1 MSYKS
6 KSQRKLFA
14 TSLTAAMVA
23 SAVAPVA
30 VSAST
35 DSNFPDLPDGYQ
47 FNEAINALVA
57 KDVIN
62 GYPDGDFHPTAS
74 INRGQ
79 AAVMLTKALKLDT
92 DVAAADFPDVDQ
104 EAWYAEYVNALV
116 ASGDINGY
124 PDGTFGPLDNINRAQ
139 IAVLLVN
146 AYDIP
151 KKSADTTFEDV
162 DGDAWYTEAIETL
175 YAHGLI
181 SGTNEEGT
189 EFSPMEDMRRDH
201 FAWLLYN
208 VEKEFGSLF
217 DEEEPAP
224 EITVESATVVDAD
237 TISVTFS
244 DGETVEYDLDEAL
257 VDGENE
263 VAVEYEGET
272 FTVTVDF
279 DAPDNPGDDGD
290 DPDVE
295 ADTAIQ
301 GFVTPGA
308 TVKVGDEEVV
318 ADSNG
323 YYSIPA
329 NPGLVEIEVSKEGY
343 FTKSEE
349 VNVTRN
355 HKTAENITLELVNL
369 SELAIEGNI
378 VDDKTGESVEGAVV
392 TLQEKNGDEW
402 LTLDFT
408 TTQDDGKYGFYN
420 SGVSADDGRASV
432 EFKNVL
438 NQRVNEISTDS
449 EYRVVVSKDL
459 SSENLDDVYHE
470 TTTEFTSS
478 DDKALTTVGTEFT
491 PVKEIES
498 MKLSGVWNT
507 QNGSVEL
514 LDVDGSSVLASLE
527 DVNLDDDTKNSNDK
541 FEAEFNLVEAFGKEA
556 VTLPSGTYFLR
567 INDENA
573 ATEIVAVEVTE
584 GNNTSSTV
592 SLEAAQEVTATSTFT
607 SFPKDSTGETFA
619 GDLNVYKEV
628 SGVEVLVETLNANDT
643 LKYSIDNDALVASYD
658 FDKAETT
665 DYKFEVSGEYILNP
679 VSETVSIVKDKTT
692 SPSLE
697 VEPAGTASADV
708 ALLDSEGE
716 NELNLPVGTHV
727 PVTAELLDAS
737 GETVKTINYSEL
749 DKYNDGSQDLTI
761 PSDAPFF
768 RSVNPGKYTIK
779 VSAPGFESNT
789 SEEFEVVEFSDQSP
803 ANFGIKADP
812 EVTVEG
818 YVRYDGD
825 LENQD
830 VTGEVFVYD
839 QDGEFV
845 LSDDVKFNNN
855 TNKGTYVIGDDEDL
869 AEGSYT
875 FVVRGPGDFETV
887 TDTITANKGEQT
899 LNFAVE
905 GGSQAI
911 ANLTLV
917 DTLGNK
923 VSGNDVNVTITDK
936 WDDPTTTADNVYSV
950 NSSKAGSFVTPAYL
964 SEGTY
969 TVDVDGDAGVY
980 NDTEF
985 GLSVGKNE
993 TVYERITVQNTEND
1007 LLFNVSG
1014 TVTGLNGSDVVVAAI
1029 DENGNVVA
1037 KDAGVTGSYSLDV
1050 PNGNYEVAVFADGT
1064 YVGDQEVSVEDTDLD
1079 NINFSLTATS
1089 R

>member
-151 KKSADTTFEDV
+151 QKSADTTFEDV

-217 DEEEPAP
+217 DEEAP
-224 EITVESATVVDAD
+224 EVTVSSATVVDED

-244 DGETVEYDLDEAL
+244 DGETMEYDLDEVL

-263 VAVEYEGET
+263 VTVEYKGEMY
-272 FTVTVDF
+272 TVTVDF
-279 DAPDNPGDDGD
+279 DAPDNPGDGGD

-329 NPGLVEIEVSKEGY
+329 TPGLAEIEVSKEGY
-343 FTKSEE
+343 FTKTEE

-355 HKTAENITLELVNL
+355 HKTAENISLELVNV

-378 VDDKTGESVEGAVV
+378 VDDKTGESVEGAMVS
-392 TLQEKNGDEW
+392 LQEKNGDEW
-402 LTLDFT
+402 LTLGFT
-408 TTQDDGKYGFYN
+408 ETEDDGKYGFYN
-420 SGVSADDGRASV
+420 SGVSADDSRASV
-432 EFKNVL
+432 EFENIL
-438 NQRVNEISTDS
+438 GQRVNEISTDS

-459 SSENLDDVYHE
+459 SSSNLDEVYHE

-478 DDKALTTVGTEFT
+478 DDMALTTVGTEFT

-498 MKLSGVWNT
+498 MKLSGAWNT

-514 LDVDGSSVLASLE
+514 LDVDGSSVLASL
-527 DVNLDDDTKNSNDK
+527 DNADLSDDTKNSNDK
-541 FEAEFNLVEAFGKEA
+541 FEAEFNLVEAFGKEV

-567 INDENA
+567 INDANA

-584 GNNTSSTV
+584 GNNTASTV

-607 SFPKDSTGETFA
+607 SFPKDSTGETFM
-619 GDLNVYKEV
+619 GQLNVYKEV
-628 SGVEVLVETLNANDT
+628 SGVEVLVDTLNTNNELT
-643 LKYSIDNDALVASYD
+643 YTIDNDALVASYD
-658 FDKAETT
+658 FDTAETT
-665 DYKFEVSGEYILNP
+665 DYKFEVEGEYILNP

-708 ALLDSEGE
+708 ALLDNDGNTLDLPEG
-716 NELNLPVGTHV
+716 TQV
-727 PVTAELLDAS
+727 PVTAELVNAD
-737 GETVKTINYSEL
+737 GETVKTSPYLEL
-749 DKYNDGSQDLTI
+749 DRYDNDDSDMVI
-761 PSDAPFF
+761 PMDSPFF
-768 RSVNPGKYTIK
+768 NSVEPGKYTIK

-789 SEEFEVVEFSDQSP
+789 SEEFEVVEFTDQSP
-803 ANFGIKADP
+803 ADFGIKADP

-825 LENQD
+825 LENE
-830 VTGEVFVYD
+830 EVFGNVYVYN
-839 QDGEFV
+839 QNGTLVAVDGV
-845 LSDDVKFNNN
+845 KWDDAA
-855 TNKGTYVIGDDEDL
+855 NKGTYMIGDDEDL

-875 FVVRGPGDFETV
+875 FVVRGPGVFETV

-923 VSGNDVNVTITDK
+923 VSGSDVDVTITDK

-950 NSSKAGSFVTPAYL
+950 DSSKAGSFVTPAYL

-969 TVDVDGDAGVY
+969 TVGVDGDAGVY

-1079 NINFSLTATS
+1079 NINFSLTSTS

>member
-57 KDVIN
+57 EGVIN
-62 GYPDGDFHPTAS
+62 GYPDGEFHPTAS

-151 KKSADTTFEDV
+151 QKSADTTFEDV

-217 DEEEPAP
+217 DEEAP
-224 EITVESATVVDAD
+224 EVTVSSATVIDED

-244 DGETVEYDLDEAL
+244 DGETMEYDLDEVL

-263 VAVEYEGET
+263 VTVEYKGEMY
-272 FTVTVDF
+272 TVTVDF

-301 GFVTPGA
+301 GFVNPFA

-318 ADSNG
+318 ADKNG

-329 NPGLVEIEVSKEGY
+329 TPGLVEIEVSKEGY
-343 FTKSEE
+343 FTKTEE

-355 HKTAENITLELVNL
+355 HKTAENISLELVDL
-369 SELAIEGNI
+369 DELAIEGNI
-378 VDDKTGESVEGAVV
+378 VDDKTGESVKGAMV

-402 LTLDFT
+402 LTLDTVT
-408 TTQDDGKYGFYN
+408 TKADGKYGFYN
-420 SGVSADDGRASV
+420 SEASASDERAAL
-432 EFKNVL
+432 EFDNAL
-438 NQRVNEISTDS
+438 NKRMNEISTDS

-459 SSENLDDVYHE
+459 SSSNLDDVYHE

-478 DDKALTTVGTEFT
+478 DDEALTTVGTEFT
-491 PVKEIES
+491 PVEEIES
-498 MKLSGVWNT
+498 MKLAGEWNT

-514 LDVDGSSVLASLE
+514 LDVDGSTILASLDDLNLDSE
-527 DVNLDDDTKNSNDK
+527 EENGKYKADVNLVK
-541 FEAEFNLVEAFGKEA
+541 AFGQDV
-556 VTLPSGTYFLR
+556 VTLPTGTYFLR
-567 INDENA
+567 INDANA

-584 GNNTSSTV
+584 GNNTASSV
-592 SLEAAQEVTATSTFT
+592 SLEEAQEVQATSTFT
-607 SFPKDSTGETFA
+607 SFPSDSMGETFA
-619 GDLNVYKEV
+619 GSLNVYKEV
-628 SGVEVLVETLNANDT
+628 NGVEVLVDTLNDGKLEYKKDSN
-643 LKYSIDNDALVASYD
+643 ALVASYN
-658 FDKAETT
+658 FDTAETT
-665 DYKFEVSGEYILNP
+665 DYKFEVSGDYILEP
-679 VSETVSIVKDKTT
+679 VSETVSVVKGKTT

-697 VEPAGTASADV
+697 VDPAGTASANV
-708 ALLDSEGE
+708 ELLDNDGNALDLSEGTE
-716 NELNLPVGTHV
+716 V
-727 PVTAELLDAS
+727 PVTAELVNAD
-737 GETVKTINYSEL
+737 GETVDSVTYSEL
-749 DKYNDGSQDLTI
+749 DKYDNSNEDTMDPMNS
-761 PSDAPFF
+761 PFF
-768 RSVNPGKYTIK
+768 DSVEPGKYMIK

-789 SEEFEVVEFSDQSP
+789 SEEFEVVEFTGQSP
-803 ANFGIKADP
+803 ADFGIKADP

-825 LENQD
+825 LENEE
-830 VTGEVFVYD
+830 VEGEVFVYQGNNLVTVD
-839 QDGEFV
+839 EVEFNGE
-845 LSDDVKFNNN
+845 
-855 TNKGTYVIGDDEDL
+855 TNKGTYVIGDDENL
-869 AEGSYT
+869 EEGSYT
-875 FVVRGPGDFETV
+875 FVVRGPGFFETV

-923 VSGNDVNVTITDK
+923 VDGEDVTVSVTDK
-936 WDDPTTTADNVYSV
+936 WDDPL
-950 NSSKAGSFVTPAYL
+950 NSSDDYTVENPKDGSFITPAEL
-964 SEGTY
+964 SAGTY
-969 TVDVDGDAGVY
+969 EVTVLGDDDVY
-980 NDTEF
+980 EDTSF
-985 GLSVGKNE
+985 GLEVGKNE
-993 TVYERITVQNTEND
+993 TVYERITIQNSTND
-1007 LLFNVSG
+1007 LLFNV
-1014 TVTGLNGSDVVVAAI
+1014 TGSVAGVDSTTDVVVAAI
-1029 DENGNVVA
+1029 DENGYVV
-1037 KDAGVTGSYSLDV
+1037 DYSMTVEGSYSLDV

-1079 NINFSLTATS
+1079 NINFSLTSTS